1 LLLLK
6 QKKISHG
13 FKSSLMQTLLAID
26 TATECCSAALW
37 VNGKY
42 YQRSSIQPRKH
53 AELILPFIDELLLEA
68 KINKSDIQGLVV
80 GQGPGAFTGV
90 RIAVG
95 VAQGIALALD
105 IPVVAVS
112 NLQTLAFTAY
122 QYLNTEQSQTVLV
135 ATDARM
141 NEVYSAKY
149 TIQGSHI
156 EQVSKEKVGNACEVD
171 LSAIDAYIGSG
182 FHVYPELQAHAQ
194 NHLMAYE
201 THVYSQAKD
210 MIMMV
215 KDDFANKAISIDVI
229 EPVYLREP

>member
-1 LLLLK
+1 
-6 QKKISHG
+6 
-13 FKSSLMQTLLAID
+13 MQTLLAID

-37 VNGKY
+37 VNGKLY
-42 YQRSSIQPRKH
+42 HRSSIQPRKH

-68 KINKSDIQGLVV
+68 KINKTDIHGLVV

-122 QYLNTEQSQTVLV
+122 QQINTNQSLTIIV

-149 TIQGSHI
+149 AIQGNNI
-156 EQVSKEKVGNACEVD
+156 EQLSKEKVGNASEVD
-171 LSAIDAYIGSG
+171 LSATDVFIGSG
-182 FHVYPELQAHAQ
+182 FHVYPELQNHAQ
-194 NHLMAYE
+194 NQPPMAYE
-201 THVYSQAKD
+201 TNVYSQAKD
-210 MIMMV
+210 MLLMV
-215 KDDFANKAISIDVI
+215 KDSFEKLSTSIDDI

>member
-1 LLLLK
+1 
-6 QKKISHG
+6 
-13 FKSSLMQTLLAID
+13 MQTLLAID

-37 VNGKY
+37 VNGKLY
-42 YQRSSIQPRKH
+42 HRSSIQPRKH

-68 KINKSDIQGLVV
+68 KINKTDIQGLVV

-122 QYLNTEQSQTVLV
+122 QHLNTDKTQTILV

-149 TIQGSHI
+149 AIQGHNI
-156 EQVSKEKVGNACEVD
+156 EQLSKEKVSSATEVD
-171 LSAIDAYIGSG
+171 LSASDAYIGSG
-182 FHVYPELQAHAQ
+182 FHVYPVLQNHAQ
-194 NHLMAYE
+194 NQPMAYE
-201 THVYSQAKD
+201 TSVYSQAKD
-210 MIMMV
+210 MLLMV
-215 KDDFANKAISIDVI
+215 KEGFEKLSDSIDNL